1 MDKRISFSSDYTK
14 GAHPRILQRLSETNF
29 EQIDGYGTDGYC
41 KSAADKIKRVCECP
55 DADVFFLV
63 GGTQTNQ
70 TIIDMILQ
78 PYEGI
83 VAADTGHVAAHEAGA
98 IEHAGHKVLTI
109 LNVGEERDTERYG
122 DNVGKIS
129 AVELKKFVDSFYAD
143 ESHEHM
149 VFPGAVYISH
159 PTEYGTLYTKKELED
174 ISAVCK
180 EYKLPLFLDG
190 ARLGYGLMSKRTDVT
205 IQDIARLT
213 DVFYIGGTKVGALF
227 GEAVVFPK
235 GVTTKHPIPVIKQH
249 GALLAKGWLL
259 GLQFDTLFT
268 DDLYFELGK
277 NAVEMAEILKNGLVE
292 RGYKLFL
299 DSPTNQQFVIMP
311 NEKLAELKK
320 NVNYGFWEIYDEK
333 HAVIRLATD
342 WATTEQDV
350 ERLFKFL

>member
-29 EQIDGYGTDGYC
+29 EQLEGYGTDGYC
-41 KSAADKIKRVCECP
+41 KNAADKIKRVCECP

-122 DNVGKIS
+122 DNIGKIS

-268 DDLYFELGK
+268 DNLYFELGK
-277 NAVEMAEILKNGLVE
+277 NAVEMAEILKKGLVE

-311 NEKLAELKK
+311 NDKLAELKK
-320 NVNYGFWEIYDEK
+320 NVNYGFWEIYDEE
-333 HAVIRLATD
+333 HTVVRFATD

-350 ERLFKFL
+350 EQLFKFL

>member
-83 VAADTGHVAAHEAGA
+83 VAADTGHVAAPEAGA
-98 IEHAGHKVLTI
+98 LEHAGHKVLTI

-333 HAVIRLATD
+333 HTVIRLATD